1 MKMAALPSVVAGTAL
16 TVAAFVVGG
25 APTAS
30 RRTPGRTCHWLRCNS
45 RQVRQLPPYK
55 AEPKVCSTTNYFEP
69 GPVSG
74 IQMSSWCVTCHTRYL
89 ASSSASSGDAIFANR
104 HVRARCI
111 KCHAAHGTN
120 AGASGMYS
128 STVGYPGGGIG
139 TTSTAESRLLKMDNR
154 GICVKCHTE
163 Y

>member
-1 MKMAALPSVVAGTAL
+1 
-16 TVAAFVVGG
+16 
-25 APTAS
+25 
-30 RRTPGRTCHWLRCNS
+30 
-45 RQVRQLPPYK
+45 VRQLPPYK